1 MQLRKAELRRRLVL
15 LLLQDPRSAE
25 NASAASRSLAIAY
38 SSLGKVLSAL
48 RHSAPAAAAAAAAP
62 GNAAAGSQLNAAS
75 GAARVPWRDS
85 PLTRWLQEHLNKAS
99 AISLLG
105 TVSQLPESAADT
117 LATLSWLSRF
127 SSASK
132 SGDGGVLVNF
142 AWDALA
148 DPAAPP
154 G

>member
-1 MQLRKAELRRRLVL
+1 VQLRKAELRRRLVL
-15 LLLQDPRSAE
+15 LLLQDPRSTE

-48 RHSAPAAAAAAAAP
+48 RHSAPAAAAAAAP
-62 GNAAAGSQLNAAS
+62 GNAAAGNQLNAAS

-105 TVSQLPESAADT
+105 TVSLLPESAADT